1 MKVRIKALPQAQ
13 SGLEVKMNSGLGQNH
28 KAMPW
33 PGKMGKM
40 SEPELNISE
49 TLKPVPREVANL
61 EAEKGEIVMTPG
73 QGGIPETYKVGGE
86 RHFKGGTPLKLPAES
101 FVFSDTKDMRIKDP
115 EIIKQFGMTE
125 SKSGYTPAEIAGKY
139 NVNTF
144 QKLLRD
150 PNSDD
155 LQRKT
160 AEGMISNYNLKLA
173 KLALIQESMKGF
185 PTGIPMVA
193 MPYVE
198 QMNIDPKE
206 FISQEPDQEQS
217 FNPDMGEAQFGANV
231 MSRLMTRQKGGTER
245 EPWSNPGFNK
255 ETAID
260 LLEWPQKSMTQILG
274 TVSNFIA
281 DPLNSTIAP
290 YQAPGDYVAAGLPIP
305 EWMRKGMNIAVDP
318 TLLIPGSAYIKGAKA
333 IGTGAKEVAKFVP
346 KIAAQTMEKVITP
359 AYNYAKEVIPK
370 IYPNVIKPTAIAV
383 SKTAPRTLPS
393 VMRTVMN
400 ENSMPTVNQENTFM
414 DIPKYTLDTLQTKHP
429 LDYQKLMEMQGR
441 GDTLI
446 NITREFGGDLEMAQK
461 GKHITYPGTT
471 TKKTVPVTTT
481 PDLNYVDPSTYFG
494 FMNQQQQQ
502 APLYEG
508 PGTPGWA
515 EAHTVKEAPTQRVK
529 VTANP
534 QSTSDFVEPY
544 GTDSEFRDFFGSNL
558 VDEASALYQKPIGP
572 QSKSNLGYG
581 TDITYEDWAKSN
593 PGFFKH
599 LEKRGVKNFDPKS
612 KEHLLEY
619 EQWYNDDV
627 KKKTYNRALNT
638 VNKKTGKNFTKAE
651 AEAMAN
657 KAVMQVGF
665 TGDDSIRGM
674 DQKWGHYHRSRKEL
688 NFKEL
693 AQEKAKEEEK
703 VKSEEYKENKTTPR
717 FANQGNAPWWLQ
729 DIVKTAGAAGDFMR
743 VKKYAPWQA
752 TPDFVLP
759 EMTFYDPTR
768 ELAASAEQ
776 TNIGSQ
782 QMANMMG
789 PQSYASN
796 FMGLQGQGFKNAAD
810 IMGRYN
816 NLNVGASNQQN
827 SAQTATMNQASQ
839 IKAGLATQLYDK
851 YTAMNQQFD
860 NAKNMARQNLRQSYI
875 NAITNKANAQAMNS
889 IYEDF
894 QVDPS
899 SGGYLAENPN
909 HRAVNPDAPQDTD
922 VFAKKV
928 KDYMDTYGWNVD
940 DAAKVAAQEY
950 GVTPSKYDKHAQGKA
965 FLKGQPNFNPDPYGQ
980 YQQ

>member
-13 SGLEVKMNSGLGQNH
+13 SGLEVKINPGLGQNH

-33 PGKMGKM
+33 PGKFGKM

-115 EIIKQFGMTE
+115 EIIKQFGMQE

-139 NVNTF
+139 NVNKF

-206 FISQEPDQEQS
+206 FIAQEPGQEQS

-231 MSRLMTRQKGGTER
+231 MSRLMTRQNGGNTHV
-245 EPWSNPGFNK
+245 PWSNIGFNK

-260 LLEWPQKSMTQILG
+260 ALEWPQKSMTQILG

-281 DPLNSTIAP
+281 DPLNPTIAP

-305 EWMRKGMNIAVDP
+305 EWMRKGMNLAVDP

-333 IGTGAKEVAKFVP
+333 IGTGAKEVVKAVP
-346 KIAAQTMEKVITP
+346 KIAAKTMEKVIVP

-370 IYPNVIKPTAIAV
+370 IYPNIIKPTAIAT
-383 SKTAPRTLPS
+383 SKIAPRTLPT

-400 ENSMPTVNQENTFM
+400 ENPLPIVTQENTFM

-429 LDYQKLMEMQGR
+429 LDYQRLMDMQAR

-446 NITREFGGDLEMAQK
+446 NIKAFGGDLEMAQK
-461 GKHITYPGTT
+461 GKHITYPGVT
-471 TKKTVPVTTT
+471 TKKQVPVNNTNL
-481 PDLNYVDPSTYFG
+481 DFNYVDPSAYFG
-494 FMNQQQQQ
+494 FMNQQQPQVS
-502 APLYEG
+502 EFSG
-508 PGTPGWA
+508 PGTPGWT
-515 EAHTVKEAPTQRVK
+515 EANTIKETPIGTGTQRVK

-534 QSTSDFVEPY
+534 QSGFVEPY
-544 GTDSEFRDFFGSNL
+544 GTDPEFKDFFRSNL
-558 VDEASALYQKPIGP
+558 VDEASALYEKQVGP
-572 QSKSNLGYG
+572 QGETNLGYG
-581 TDITYEDWAKSN
+581 TDITYEDWSKSN
-593 PGFFKH
+593 PGFIEHMK
-599 LEKRGVKNFDPKS
+599 KKGVEFNPKD

-619 EQWYNDDV
+619 EQWYNNDV

-638 VNKKTGKNFTKAE
+638 INAKTKKNFTKAE

-693 AQEKAKEEEK
+693 AQEKAKEEVIAK
-703 VKSEEYKENKTTPR
+703 AEEYKGDKTTPR
-717 FANQGNAPWWLQ
+717 YANTGNAPWWLQ
-729 DIVKTAGAAGDFMR
+729 DIIKTAGAAGDFMR

-752 TPDFVLP
+752 NPNFVLP

-827 SAQTATMNQASQ
+827 AAQTAIMNQASAT
-839 IKAGLATQLYDK
+839 KAGLATQLYDK

-875 NAITNKANAQAMNS
+875 NAITNKANAQAMNT

-894 QVDPS
+894 QIDPS

-909 HRAVNPDAPQDTD
+909 HRALTPDDPQNTD
-922 VFAKKV
+922 AFAKKV
-928 KDYMDTYGWNVD
+928 KGYMDTYGWDVNQ
-940 DAAKVAAQEY
+940 AAAVAGKEY
-950 GVTPSKYDKHAQGKA
+950 GVNPTTHDKNAQGKA
-965 FLKGQPNFNPDPYGQ
+965 FLQGQPQFNVDPYGM
-980 YQQ
+980 YS